1 MARRNRIQLFFAFMD
16 LRQAALTGLPHLLY
30 TVRLLL
36 PELARP
42 VSGSP
47 AWEQPLHWL
56 FALAILIGLAW
67 GLRLDPL
74 KPPRWVGSWAGY
86 AFVLVLELILS
97 SFVGSPTGTFG
108 GLLWLLSYS
117 AALLYLGRGDR
128 MRAVLAVL
136 PVAPVFIWSMSLEAI
151 QAPSLAIGALLSAG
165 LLMAGLSALSEGF
178 IWGRQ
183 IFWTVV
189 LATLLG
195 GLPVAYASQLQ
206 GGGPGVPAR
215 MIGSLLGY
223 LVAVGIF
230 SWPAWLG
237 GFWDW
242 VKSKVTRGV

>member
-56 FALAILIGLAW
+56 FALAILVGLAW

-86 AFVLVLELILS
+86 AFVLGLELILS
-97 SFVGSPTGTFG
+97 GVGSPTGAFG
-108 GLLWLLSYS
+108 GLLWLVGYS

-151 QAPSLAIGALLSAG
+151 QAPGLAIGALLLAG
-165 LLMAGLSALSEGF
+165 LVMAGASALSEGF
-178 IWGRQ
+178 IWGKQ

-206 GGGPGVPAR
+206 GGGLGVPAR
-215 MIGSLLGY
+215 MIGSLFGY